1 MYLPILLLAL
11 TCAPVLAHDLWIT
24 RDGSLH
30 TLQYGHERSGH
41 EGAKTLEY
49 RPEQVREALC
59 FDPAGR
65 PLRAVF
71 GKTYPATLKGDCAAS
86 VFLTSSGYWS
96 KTPYGTRNLPK
107 GEAGTVLDSWLSV
120 ESVKRLDA
128 WGSGLARPLTRELEI
143 VPLHSPFN
151 LKAGDKLRLVVTLDG
166 RPVAGATVAYFGQP
180 RGVSGADGQVNVR
193 LQRPGFQLIQASLE
207 SPLTDGKADRL
218 VQSTALQFEIA
229 P

>member
-1 MYLPILLLAL
+1 MSLPILLLTL
-11 TCAPVLAHDLWIT
+11 SCAPVLAHDLWIT

-65 PLRAVF
+65 PLRAEF
-71 GKTYPATLKGDCAAS
+71 GKAYPATLKGDCAAS
-86 VFLTSSGYWS
+86 VFVTSSGYWS
-96 KTPYGTRNLPK
+96 KTPHGTRNLPK

-143 VPLHSPFN
+143 VPLHNPFS
-151 LKAGDKLRLVVTLDG
+151 LKAGDKLRLVVALDG
-166 RPVAGATVAYFGQP
+166 RPVAGATLAYFGQP

-193 LQRPGFQLIQASLE
+193 LQRAGFQLIQASLQT
-207 SPLTDGKADRL
+207 PLADGKADRRID
-218 VQSTALQFEIA
+218 TAALQFEL
-229 P
+229 PQ